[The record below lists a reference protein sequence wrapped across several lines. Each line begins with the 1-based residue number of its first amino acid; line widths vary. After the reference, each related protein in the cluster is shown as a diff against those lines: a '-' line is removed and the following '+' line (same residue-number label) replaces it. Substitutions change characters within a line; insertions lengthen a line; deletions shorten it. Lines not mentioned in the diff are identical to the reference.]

1 MCTTGDSGEIIILSD
16 DDDDD
21 DVECDEEDDEPSVL
35 IVETGTVN
43 KTDTVLPQ
51 TPLDEDL
58 VVTFSRR
65 AEVLPHARYD
75 CPIHPFLATDN
86 ETNAPVATNY
96 LICEQCFCY
105 ICDKLAS
112 ECAVWCHSGCHCN
125 SHKRSDFWNNIRK
138 NLLLGV
144 LHTFNLTLSEID
156 THLRQAGKMLQ
167 NFKQELSVE
176 FFTFLKGKPP
186 QEYGLNLPNRGAV
199 VYDYRPV
206 YEFVSSFLNKA
217 DQQDGRAAAVMKLGA
232 AEDFCQHFQ
241 FSGAFMLPYPM
252 ANVAEAKTALLQRVI
267 VSVQRQ
273 MVMDDFTPVFTRKL
287 QEFSKKFD
295 LSMTNSLCVRHWD
308 DVLLTSVLKG
318 QNVLGFRKDK
328 GKKDVLLEQ
337 ISVVLLRAELLQRQR
352 RYRELCRY
360 LRVIKTN
367 GTELGLQQV
376 QDLIPFFMCMDG
388 TLALAV
394 QDLFVSQKGPACRLT
409 PSLFLVYLR
418 IFETA
423 TAPNVIV
430 YYTAELCGSDVTWE
444 PIKGAVP
451 LKRAELVKFAF
462 RAQRYSSAILTDSQC
477 WTHLLTIVNSPCGSL
492 TSLPPPHAQFLHE
505 ARDVVNSILLNQ
517 DSSSIQIPR
526 FFDSVYPNQ
535 ALLLLVTGA
544 LGLRILNAAVSPV
557 LPVLNTFKEN
567 VWALEWLWNHLSC
580 DTERLNSFVQE
591 ITQEMLNTTD
601 RDKLVPYL
609 RSRVAT
615 VCPANT
621 NRDHSCRKSS
631 NC

>member
-35 IVETGTVN
+35 I
-43 KTDTVLPQ
+43 

-156 THLRQAGKMLQ
+156 THLRQAGSY
-167 NFKQELSVE
+167 FE
-176 FFTFLKGKPP
+176 FTSLFIIIIIFYL
-186 QEYGLNLPNRGAV
+186 LICS
-199 VYDYRPV
+199 YRPV

-241 FSGAFMLPYPM
+241 FSGY
-252 ANVAEAKTALLQRVI
+252 THTHTHTHTRTHSHLL
-267 VSVQRQ
+267 
-273 MVMDDFTPVFTRKL
+273 TH
-287 QEFSKKFD
+287 
-295 LSMTNSLCVRHWD
+295 LCVRHWD

-352 RYRELCRY
+352 RYTIVVYTVSHLYTTHAY
-360 LRVIKTN
+360 L
-367 GTELGLQQV
+367 
-376 QDLIPFFMCMDG
+376 
-388 TLALAV
+388 TLTTLAV

-444 PIKGAVP
+444 PIKGQINICYNVIIFSSKTSKDF
-451 LKRAELVKFAF
+451 LKR
-462 RAQRYSSAILTDSQC
+462 SQ
-477 WTHLLTIVNSPCGSL
+477 TP
-492 TSLPPPHAQFLHE
+492 TSL
-505 ARDVVNSILLNQ
+505 
-517 DSSSIQIPR
+517 
-526 FFDSVYPNQ
+526 
-535 ALLLLVTGA
+535 
-544 LGLRILNAAVSPV
+544 
-557 LPVLNTFKEN
+557 
-567 VWALEWLWNHLSC
+567 
-580 DTERLNSFVQE
+580 
-591 ITQEMLNTTD
+591 
-601 RDKLVPYL
+601 
-609 RSRVAT
+609 
-615 VCPANT
+615 
-621 NRDHSCRKSS
+621 
-631 NC
+631 